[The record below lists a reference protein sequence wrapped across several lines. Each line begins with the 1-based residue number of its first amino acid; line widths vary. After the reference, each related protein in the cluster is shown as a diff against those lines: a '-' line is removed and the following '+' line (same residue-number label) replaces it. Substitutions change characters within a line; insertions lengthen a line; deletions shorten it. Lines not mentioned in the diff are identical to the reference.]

1 MSAENKLIKDA
12 HFGYFKLL
20 QEKLAEKRDIS
31 LVKTYF
37 SHFKKNPYGCAGFKG
52 CLKFLTEVILQQM
65 NEKYED
71 NKTKYKSKEEFEEYQ
86 GGLFDVL
93 AEMNDYLWENYLF
106 LDRSLRWEYADKVIS
121 KIDGDCFKRFL
132 YTKKPKKTELETPG
146 DREKINAYNKVLESF
161 FYRNIRSLIL
171 SKQQCH
177 DLCSALYYNVDLP
190 YWIAQYID
198 SSNQND
204 FGFTLSNDFI
214 TLTDKLQSFQ
224 WSKELDKNNEQAK
237 SCLEYIKTLNE
248 NVKDPNLFDF
258 YSQFLE
264 KAVIPQVNESEYE
277 KKYTPEGWLPY
288 NSLSDKKQAEF
299 DKLRKEIYDKHQN
312 QLLDILVE
320 TNDLIWQILESNS
333 LSEYEKNKLLACYYN
348 CIIKIDYKAWE
359 RIGSLLEKKKKEAI
373 ESRDKNKVVAYN
385 KLVKNFVLRNLEND
399 VISAS
404 KLNGMGVINFIDE
417 KTFEEY
423 TDDAMIKKLFVDSVY
438 MLDRRINISNAICLH
453 GTIKIRK
460 SDKNKKICL
469 ESICGNFI
477 SGMHWAETDAILT
490 LIKNKPDEI
499 DFDFSTIDKDM
510 LEKDENLKNFCLGFR
525 SIYNDLQENN
535 FTVVADKFSFSK
547 PTQEGYEKHGKIFW
561 YLGSWIIPLLGE
573 KTDFDKAYKILSKR
587 LDFLC
592 TVSKIQIDKQVKDKL
607 IIQTLVYATNSLCPL
622 QKDNEKSIYRTFAM
636 FTGEEKFVKG
646 YKFSLDDIKK
656 ILSCTK
662 NSVLNSFEILK
673 FCKNHRI
680 EVVKLTDIVKLAK
693 EMEVSLDY
701 CSGARRDAYLINERN
716 ARFGYT
722 GYLSNTTSIFDKNDL
737 EIYISELPNNLK
749 VEEFDI
755 LFSIFESYSVFSE
768 KRSIDENKKIQKLF
782 IQVVNKI
789 PTGYLSQEK
798 FDSLADYFTR
808 CNTGNAISLTVDE
821 FNKFMSKINKQM
833 NADDVKEFK
842 RRLIKYFR
850 IDGRK
855 ISESE
860 IENAYKN
867 VKDVENPE
875 FEYINA
881 IEGVNEIPEAN
892 NNAIINGNN
901 VQDINESKSINE
913 NINKV
918 ESAHEFI
925 DQNINEFDP
934 ENNTFEKNTAEVP
947 IPVCQDINKNVKPIT
962 NNNQNQT
969 QKLDESG
976 KVAKV
981 KFEIE
986 REKQEF
992 ENWASEK
999 LKNNKLWYLV
1009 MWACRLWFEYKL
1021 EKKLEE
1027 INALATGTN
1036 QQSENNSLNTNTQ
1049 KEEEI
1054 PEQNDKTKN
1063 VDKK

>member
-1 MSAENKLIKDA
+1 MCAKKCVLCAYKSFSFNGGNLFMLEQTQKSKLILDA
-12 HFGYFKLL
+12 YYGRFTYLIDNLKTDLAANTVLLKKYFSYFKENQSGYRKFDDYLNFL
-20 QEKLAEKRDIS
+20 KKFILPQINEEYTGNEKK
-31 LVKTYF
+31 
-37 SHFKKNPYGCAGFKG
+37 YGSK
-52 CLKFLTEVILQQM
+52 
-65 NEKYED
+65 EKYE
-71 NKTKYKSKEEFEEYQ
+71 KYQKE
-86 GGLFDVL
+86 LFDILV
-93 AEMNDYLWENYLF
+93 EVNDFLWENYLF
-106 LDRSLRWEYADKVIS
+106 LDRKLRWKYIDDVIS
-121 KIDGDCFKRFL
+121 KINIDCFERFL
-132 YTKKPKKTELETPG
+132 YAEKDEVDKSKDKKKME
-146 DREKINAYNKVLESF
+146 AYNKTLENF
-161 FYRNIRSLIL
+161 FYRNIRNLIL
-171 SKQQCH
+171 SRQQCL
-177 DLCSALYYNVDLP
+177 DLCSALYDHEDLP
-190 YWIAQYID
+190 DWIERYID

-204 FGFTLSNDFI
+204 FGSTLSNDFI

-277 KKYTPEGWLPY
+277 KKYTPEGWPPY
-288 NSLSDKKQAEF
+288 NSLSDKQQAEF
-299 DKLRKEIYDKHQN
+299 KKLQKEIYDKHQN

-320 TNDLIWQILESNS
+320 TNDLIWEIINS
-333 LSEYEKNKLLACYYN
+333 ISSSEYEKNKLLVCYYN
-348 CIIKIDYKAWE
+348 CIIKIKYNAWE

-373 ESRDKNKVVAYN
+373 KSRDKNKVVAYN

-404 KLNGMGVINFIDE
+404 KLDNMGVINFIDE

-423 TDDAMIKKLFVDSVY
+423 TDDAMIKKLFIDSVY
-438 MLDRRINISNAICLH
+438 MLDRHVNISNAIRLY

-510 LEKDENLKNFCLGFR
+510 LEEDENLKNFCLGFR

-535 FTVVADKFSFSK
+535 FTVVADKFSLSK
-547 PTQEGYEKHGKIFW
+547 HKRQGYEKHGKIFW

-592 TVSKIQIDKQVKDKL
+592 DFLKVKVTPQNKDKL

-622 QKDNEKSIYRTFAM
+622 QKDNEKSICRTFAM

-662 NSVLNSFEILK
+662 NSVLNSFKILK

-701 CSGARRDAYLINERN
+701 CSGTRRDAYLINERD

-722 GYLSNTTSIFDKNDL
+722 GYHSNTTSIFDKNDL

-749 VEEFDI
+749 MEEFDI
-755 LFSIFESYSVFSE
+755 LFSIFESHSVFSD
-768 KRSIDENKKIQKLF
+768 KRSSDENKKIQKLF

-789 PTGYLSQEK
+789 PTGYLSQKK

-808 CNTGNAISLTVDE
+808 CKPDNAISLTPDE
-821 FNKFMSKINKQM
+821 FNKFMLKINKQM
-833 NADDVKEFK
+833 NAGDFKEFK
-842 RRLIKYFR
+842 RRIIKYFR
-850 IDGRK
+850 ISGK
-855 ISESE
+855 TISDQE
-860 IENAYKN
+860 IEDAYKD
-867 VKDVENPE
+867 VKDVKNPDFEN
-875 FEYINA
+875 INA
-881 IEGVNEIPEAN
+881 IEDVNEIQKVN

-901 VQDINESKSINE
+901 VQDINGSKS
-913 NINKV
+913 
-918 ESAHEFI
+918 
-925 DQNINEFDP
+925 
-934 ENNTFEKNTAEVP
+934 
-947 IPVCQDINKNVKPIT
+947 INKNVKPIT
-962 NNNQNQT
+962 NNNQNQN
-969 QKLDESG
+969 QKLDESD
-976 KVAKV
+976 KVAEMKSD
-981 KFEIE
+981 IE

-992 ENWASEK
+992 ENWASKK
-999 LKNNKLWYLV
+999 LKNNKLWYLI
-1009 MWACRLWFEYKL
+1009 MWAFRLCFEYKL

-1027 INALATGTN
+1027 VNALATGTH

-1063 VDKK
+1063 I